1 MAYKT
6 TKAGVKINKY
16 GIRIRKSQQEELKS
30 LVKTANRQRQTIINK
45 YSKQRKEDL
54 KVVKNAIN
62 KSGDFVLGKKSADF
76 SRFRS
81 QEQLKEYISD
91 LRRITSKSY
100 IAHRR
105 VQYKENLVKS
115 LKTKF
120 GSDAD
125 ALIDRIDNLTT
136 KEVQDLTL
144 GDKLHSIGWLYNEP
158 IKDSNKFNIINN
170 QINKIIAKRKQ

>member
-1 MAYKT
+1 MKYKT

-16 GIRIRKSQQEELKS
+16 GVKIRKSQRQELNA

-54 KVVKNAIN
+54 KVVKDAIN

-81 QEQLKEYISD
+81 QLQLNEYIND
-91 LRRITSKSY
+91 LRRKTSRGY
-100 IAHRR
+100 IARHRD
-105 VQYKENLVKS
+105 QYKKNLIQS

-125 ALIDRIDNLTT
+125 DLINKIDDLTL

-170 QINKIIAKRKQ
+170 QIDKIIAKRKK